1 MDLNERK
8 ILFLR
13 EYLYN
18 KQEKLKF
25 DLEESIYSINIRK
38 NWNRPNF
45 DSIIEKYYL
54 YRSFQLLYDEIIK
67 ILNL

>member
-18 KQEKLKF
+18 KQEKLKI
-25 DLEESIYSINIRK
+25 DLDEAIYSINIRK
-38 NWNRPNF
+38 NWNRFNF
-45 DSIIEKYYL
+45 DSLIEKYYL